1 MTILSN
7 IVDDDD
13 DGKQQES
20 TNSEYDDMEANNNND
35 NNDDD
40 DESCS
45 SDSDYLDDEEVD
57 DDYDDDDNNN
67 DDNDGQ
73 SASSSTSQKRIDVP
87 NISKLSSDDNVEQLE
102 CDYSAYVVYHKAET
116 GFPCLSFDIVE
127 DQFGSG
133 EQRSQTF
140 PMTAYL
146 VAGTQADKD
155 HHNRLLA
162 MKFSNM
168 NPVDDKKH
176 NNDDDDDDDDEDEE
190 EETLPD
196 LSCASIPHSGCVNR
210 IRCRRIGDKL
220 IVANWSDHGA
230 VHLWNMTDALNTC
243 DEGDSQ
249 RIADFN
255 KQNLHTKPI
264 YSFNGHHSPGF
275 GLDWSPVNDG
285 VLATGD
291 SQKHIFIWNVSDD
304 GWKVDQL
311 PLIGHESSVEDIQW
325 SPNESTILSSCSV
338 DRSIRIWDTRNRRH
352 ESAIIIADAHESDV
366 NVLSW
371 NRMEKA
377 FILSGGDD
385 GVIKVWDLRQVRRQT
400 IKSSN
405 GGSTSSSTS
414 TSGGGCKPVATFKQ
428 HKGPIT
434 SVDWHRTDGTVFA
447 ASSDD
452 HQITQWDLSVETDEQ
467 QDDDKETS
475 ASKRPKTDDSISDG
489 GKQQRKEM
497 EDDPIIGKLPPQL
510 LFIHQGQKEVK
521 EIHWH
526 PQIPG
531 LLISTAATGFDIFR
545 TVSV

>member
-1 MTILSN
+1 MSRQQRPSTVE
-7 IVDDDD
+7 IVP
-13 DGKQQES
+13 
-20 TNSEYDDMEANNNND
+20 ANT
-35 NNDDD
+35 
-40 DESCS
+40 
-45 SDSDYLDDEEVD
+45 
-57 DDYDDDDNNN
+57 DDNNN
-67 DDNDGQ
+67 NNFE
-73 SASSSTSQKRIDVP
+73 AHVLHLCVY
-87 NISKLSSDDNVEQLE
+87 NNVEQLE
-102 CDYSAYVVYHKAET
+102 CDYSAYVLYHKAET

-127 DQFGSG
+127 DQLGSG
-133 EQRSQTF
+133 EQRAQTF
-140 PMTAYL
+140 PMTTYL

-155 HHNRLLA
+155 HHNRLLV

-168 NPVDDKKH
+168 NPVNNKKENKDDDED
-176 NNDDDDDDDDEDEE
+176 DDDDDDDDEED

-196 LSCASIPHSGCVNR
+196 LSCTSIPHSGCVNR
-210 IRCRRIGDKL
+210 IRCRQIGDKL

-230 VHLWNMTDALNTC
+230 VHLWNMTDALHSC
-243 DEGDSQ
+243 DGDAQ

-255 KQNLHTKPI
+255 KGNVHHKPI

-275 GLDWSPVNDG
+275 GLDWSPVDDG
-285 VLATGD
+285 KLATGD
-291 SQKHIFIWNVSDD
+291 SHKHIFIWNVSND

-338 DRSIRIWDTRNRRH
+338 DRTIRIWDTRDRRR
-352 ESAIIIADAHESDV
+352 ESAIIITDAHESDV

-371 NRMEKA
+371 NRSEKA

-385 GVIKVWDLRQVRRQT
+385 GTIKVWDLRQVRRHS

-405 GGSTSSSTS
+405 GDSDASKTAN
-414 TSGGGCKPVATFKQ
+414 GCKPVATFKQ
-428 HKGPIT
+428 HHGPIT

-447 ASSDD
+447 ASGED
-452 HQITQWDLSVETDEQ
+452 HQITLWDLSVEPDEQ
-467 QDDDKETS
+467 QDEEKML
-475 ASKRPKTDDSISDG
+475 ANKRPKIDINSN
-489 GKQQRKEM
+489 KQDKDES
-497 EDDPIIGKLPPQL
+497 IIGKLPPQL

-545 TVSV
+545 TISV

>member
-7 IVDDDD
+7 IDNHNEDDDD
-13 DGKQQES
+13 ERQEL
-20 TNSEYDDMEANNNND
+20 NSEENIDIAANNNND
-35 NNDDD
+35 NDDD
-40 DESCS
+40 DNDNADEESCS
-45 SDSDYLDDEEVD
+45 SDSDYLDDEEDD
-57 DDYDDDDNNN
+57 DDYDDDENNNN
-67 DDNDGQ
+67 DDDDDDQ
-73 SASSSTSQKRIDVP
+73 STNSTSKRIYVP
-87 NISKLSSDDNVEQLE
+87 NMTKLSSTDNVEQLE
-102 CDYSAYVVYHKAET
+102 CDYSAYVLYHKAET
-116 GFPCLSFDIVE
+116 GFPCLSFDVIE

-133 EQRSQTF
+133 EQRAQTF
-140 PMTAYL
+140 PMTTYL

-155 HHNRLLA
+155 HHNQ
-162 MKFSNM
+162 
-168 NPVDDKKH
+168 
-176 NNDDDDDDDDEDEE
+176 EDEE

-196 LSCASIPHSGCVNR
+196 LSCTSIPHSGCVNR
-210 IRCRRIGDKL
+210 IRCRQIGDKL

-230 VHLWNMTDALNTC
+230 VHLWDMSDALKAC
-243 DEGDSQ
+243 DDDSQ

-255 KQNLHTKPI
+255 KRNIHTKPI

-275 GLDWSPVNDG
+275 GLDWSPVDDG
-285 VLATGD
+285 KLATGD
-291 SQKHIFIWNVSDD
+291 SKKHIFIWNVSND

-338 DRSIRIWDTRNRRH
+338 DRTIRIWDTRNPRH
-352 ESAIIIADAHESDV
+352 QSAITITDAHQSDV

-371 NRMEKA
+371 NRVEKA

-385 GVIKVWDLRQVRRQT
+385 GAIKVWDLRQVRRHSS
-400 IKSSN
+400 IKASN
-405 GGSTSSSTS
+405 GASSTS
-414 TSGGGCKPVATFKQ
+414 TTTANGGCKPVATFKQ
-428 HKGPIT
+428 HNGPIT

-447 ASSDD
+447 AAGED
-452 HQITQWDLSVETDEQ
+452 HQITQWDLSVEPDEQ
-467 QDDDKETS
+467 QQQQQDDEKIL
-475 ASKRPKTDDSISDG
+475 ANKRPKIDTSITGNDISSSSG
-489 GKQQRKEM
+489 NNKQPKEM
-497 EDDPIIGKLPPQL
+497 DDDGIIGKLPPQL